1 MTSPSSTVAPSA
13 TPMAAGAARDL
24 AALERAAAKPMFG
37 WLFLVGLL
45 AIVGTY
51 IRAIYFTP
59 PDALQGVVQKLYY
72 LHFPTAL
79 GAYIAVCTTAL
90 CSIVYLWLHDE
101 RADRLAEASAEV
113 GLVFLMVV
121 MSMGSIWGHV
131 IWGTWWAWWDLRL
144 ALTLF
149 LWFVVAAYLVLRG
162 AIDEPDQRGRYS
174 AVLGILGAL
183 LIPFIHLS
191 VYFTDAHLHP
201 MPVIA
206 QPGKPKLPSQML
218 VTFLISFASFT
229 VFCIGLIRA
238 RYRLGV
244 RRDLLAALDERRERG
259 VA

>member
-1 MTSPSSTVAPSA
+1 MTSSPSTLAPTA
-13 TPMAAGAARDL
+13 PPPAAGTRRDIP
-24 AALERAAAKPMFG
+24 ALEAAAAKPMFG
-37 WLFLVGLL
+37 WLFVVAVL
-45 AIVGTY
+45 AVLGTY
-51 IRAIYFTP
+51 VRVFWFTP
-59 PDALQGVVQKLYY
+59 TEALQGAVQKLYY

-121 MSMGSIWGHV
+121 MSMGSIWGHK

-144 ALTLF
+144 SLTLF

-191 VYFTDAHLHP
+191 VYFNDAHLHP

-206 QPGKPKLPSQML
+206 QPGKPKLPGEML
-218 VTFLISFASFT
+218 VTFLISFLSFT
-229 VFCIGLIRA
+229 IFCIALIRA

-244 RRDLLAALDERRERG
+244 RRDLLTALDDRRG
-259 VA
+259 AA